1 VYPIVV
7 NFAAFLAVTLLAV
20 PAGIHPTFPPPRDH
34 RRPDLSIP
42 RAHPGPVTLV
52 AYTGDGRLLASAG
65 PDRAVRLWHARPGDP
80 TAGTLARTLEGH
92 APTVVALGAQGQPAL
107 LVVLG
112 ADGSVHR
119 WEAAMG
125 KLVDQRSIDQLSR
138 DQLSRDQPSRGGKLL
153 VAAIRPGAAPQ
164 AAVVTAEGLALVDH
178 QLGKAV
184 YKLAAEKPGL
194 LAFASDGKIL
204 AAAEGKRVRWWDAE
218 AGSIVRE
225 VTSAAPVRAL
235 LVVGGRIAAGHA
247 DGGVSL
253 WPLTG
258 DAPVE
263 RIQTAVR
270 PIVAL
275 GAGSKGDLL
284 GVAGRGPTEI
294 WDVATLQKLCT
305 LEASGTTAA
314 IAFNPNGQKLVTA
327 SDRAIR
333 SWTVPLPPIAAED
346 LQRIQAALP
355 MKASVAP
362 KRLRR
367 LLVFW
372 RAEAILHK
380 AGVPAGNKAIEL
392 LGERTGAF
400 QVDFSRDYEVFDPKV
415 LRRYDAIVLNST
427 AHLAIP
433 EEKQRQALLDYVRG
447 GGGVVGIHAAIDMFK
462 RWPEGAQIV
471 GATFNGHPWGPGS
484 SWAVKLEEPEHPL
497 LAAFAGNDFKMQDE
511 FYELGEPYSRG
522 DRRVL
527 LKLDT
532 RDAATAGVTPLH
544 REDKDFAVAWVK
556 RFGKGRV
563 FYGMFGHRAEPFM
576 NPAVLRFYLDG
587 IQYALGDLP
596 VEDSPRR

>member
-1 VYPIVV
+1 
-7 NFAAFLAVTLLAV
+7 
-20 PAGIHPTFPPPRDH
+20 
-34 RRPDLSIP
+34 
-42 RAHPGPVTLV
+42 
-52 AYTGDGRLLASAG
+52 
-65 PDRAVRLWHARPGDP
+65 
-80 TAGTLARTLEGH
+80 
-92 APTVVALGAQGQPAL
+92 
-107 LVVLG
+107 
-112 ADGSVHR
+112 
-119 WEAAMG
+119 
-125 KLVDQRSIDQLSR
+125 
-138 DQLSRDQPSRGGKLL
+138 
-153 VAAIRPGAAPQ
+153 
-164 AAVVTAEGLALVDH
+164 
-178 QLGKAV
+178 
-184 YKLAAEKPGL
+184 
-194 LAFASDGKIL
+194 
-204 AAAEGKRVRWWDAE
+204 
-218 AGSIVRE
+218 
-225 VTSAAPVRAL
+225 
-235 LVVGGRIAAGHA
+235 
-247 DGGVSL
+247 
-253 WPLTG
+253 
-258 DAPVE
+258 
-263 RIQTAVR
+263 
-270 PIVAL
+270 
-275 GAGSKGDLL
+275 
-284 GVAGRGPTEI
+284 
-294 WDVATLQKLCT
+294 
-305 LEASGTTAA
+305 
-314 IAFNPNGQKLVTA
+314 
-327 SDRAIR
+327 
-333 SWTVPLPPIAAED
+333 
-346 LQRIQAALP
+346 
-355 MKASVAP
+355 
-362 KRLRR
+362 
-367 LLVFW
+367 VFW

-427 AHLAIP
+427 AHLALP

-497 LAAFAGNDFKMQDE
+497 LAAFAGQDFKLQDE

-527 LKLDT
+527 MKLDT